1 MEKPPLEKIIEK
13 LEKLDIREWDKEC
26 STTLIT
32 KTGGL
37 RFYLTKGGFKNILDG
52 DRIYYEL
59 IIRKTD
65 KNAGCIKYSYDGN
78 EKTLREKLENLY
90 KKIDSALKE
99 SQDTEILG
107 RLNEFAS
114 E

>member
-1 MEKPPLEKIIEK
+1 MEIPPLDKIIEK
-13 LEKLDIREWDKEC
+13 LEKLDLREWDKGSDNSLNTE
-26 STTLIT
+26 I
-32 KTGGL
+32 GGL

-65 KNAGCIKYSYDGN
+65 KNAGCIKYSYDQN
-78 EKTLREKLENLY
+78 EKPLRDKLENLY
-90 KKIDSALKE
+90 KKISSTLKE

-107 RLNEFAS
+107 RLNEFMS